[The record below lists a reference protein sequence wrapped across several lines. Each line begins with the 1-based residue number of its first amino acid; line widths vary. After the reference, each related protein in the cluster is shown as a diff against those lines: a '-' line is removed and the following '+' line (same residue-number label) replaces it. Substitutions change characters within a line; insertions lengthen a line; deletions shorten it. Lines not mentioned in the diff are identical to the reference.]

1 MKCIIWKMKYNSMF
15 VLFTDWLCQNVT
27 WWTNAR
33 MCQIMNGVACL
44 TFSFSSTLIL
54 AVSFKVLMFTEK

>member
-1 MKCIIWKMKYNSMF
+1 MSKFYLVDESTYHRI
-15 VLFTDWLCQNVT
+15 
-27 WWTNAR
+27 

-54 AVSFKVLMFTEK
+54 AVSLKVLMFTEK

>member
-1 MKCIIWKMKYNSMF
+1 MSKFYLVDECTYH
-15 VLFTDWLCQNVT
+15 
-27 WWTNAR
+27 R

-54 AVSFKVLMFTEK
+54 AVSLKVLMFTEK